1 MRTIFET
8 DEKGFVLLHRGKVR
22 DVYSAGDGKHLLI
35 IATDRVSAFDCVLPT
50 PIPQKGVILTQIS
63 NYWFE
68 RTKDIVPNHLVDPA
82 PFKDNWEYE
91 DLDGRAVIVRRAE
104 PLPIEAI
111 VRGYLAGSAWKEY
124 RETGRVCGY
133 FLPPGLR
140 ESEELPAPIFT
151 PSTKA
156 EKGHDVN
163 ITFEEAKAI
172 LGAELA
178 ERIRAL
184 SLELYSFA
192 AREAKEA
199 GIIIADTKFEF
210 GLVDGELILIDE
222 ALTPDSSRFW
232 PREEY
237 APGRPQ
243 PSFDKQ
249 YIRDYLESIGWD
261 KNPPAP
267 ALPPEVVENTTRKY
281 REAARMLIRKAR

>member
-8 DEKGFVLLHRGKVR
+8 DEKGFVLLRRGKVR

-35 IATDRVSAFDCVLPT
+35 VATDRVSAFDCVLPT

-63 NYWFE
+63 NYWFK
-68 RTKDIVPNHLVDPA
+68 RTKAIVPNHLVDPA

-111 VRGYLAGSAWKEY
+111 VRGYLAGSAWEEY
-124 RETGRVCGY
+124 RATGRVCGHV
-133 FLPPGLR
+133 LPAGLR
-140 ESEELPAPIFT
+140 ESEELPEPLFT

-163 ITFEEAKAI
+163 ITFEEAKMI
-172 LGAELA
+172 LGKELA
-178 ERIRAL
+178 ERVRTL

-210 GLVDGELILIDE
+210 GLLDGELSLIDE

-232 PREEY
+232 PLEGY

-249 YIRDYLESIGWD
+249 YIRDYLESIGWH

-267 ALPPEVVENTTRKY
+267 PLPPEVVENTTRKY
-281 REAARMLIRKAR
+281 REAARMLMRKDR

>member
-8 DEKGFVLLHRGKVR
+8 DEKGFVLLRRGKVR
-22 DVYSAGDGKHLLI
+22 DIYSAGDGKHLLI
-35 IATDRVSAFDCVLPT
+35 VATDRVSAFDCVLPT

-124 RETGRVCGY
+124 RVTGRVCGY
-133 FLPPGLR
+133 VLPAGLR
-140 ESEELPAPIFT
+140 ESEELPEPLFT

-156 EKGHDVN
+156 EQGHDVN

-172 LGAELA
+172 LGAKLA
-178 ERIRAL
+178 EKVRAL

-192 AREAKEA
+192 AREAKAA

-222 ALTPDSSRFW
+222 LLTPDSSRFW
-232 PREEY
+232 PLEGY

-249 YIRDYLESIGWD
+249 YIRDYLEGIGWD

-267 ALPPEVVENTTRKY
+267 PLPPEVVENTTRKY
-281 REAARMLIRKAR
+281 REAARMLVKK